1 MLVRLNILIIMGTQ
15 LEEKESREE
24 FKERLMTLVNCIDA
38 TNKKYV
44 IQQMGGEFKTKY
56 SVKMA
61 VDLMKKK

>member
-1 MLVRLNILIIMGTQ
+1 MKNV
-15 LEEKESREE
+15 EK

-61 VDLMKKK
+61 VDLMKKIEKMYEED

>member
-1 MLVRLNILIIMGTQ
+1 MAKDI
-15 LEEKESREE
+15 EK

-38 TNKKYV
+38 TNKKYA

-61 VDLMKKK
+61 VDLMKEIIKMYEEELNEYTR